1 MKIHTIIF
9 NKQKTEDA
17 ENPKQ
22 SRLILKLITMINQ
35 LKAERKRQKLSRA
48 VIAPKLGVTE
58 ATLFN
63 WESGK
68 NDITFGKFLD
78 YAKLLGIEV
87 SIEFQSQQNNKV
99 NQSLEVVERLTELKL
114 PKSLNDRNELT
125 GIYTNTYFECES
137 LTDEEIEISLCFND
151 LDVWFDYVIE
161 RDAVIEHFYTT
172 NSQYEALVDMDY
184 LAHKQAWVSY
194 EEIELDYEQIFD
206 YLVRTGEIANY
217 LQYQLEE

>member
-1 MKIHTIIF
+1 MFLIF
-9 NKQKTEDA
+9 LLPFSEDFVLFSIFFTEA
-17 ENPKQ
+17 
-22 SRLILKLITMINQ
+22 SRCK
-35 LKAERKRQKLSRA
+35 KHERPDKRKRQKISRA
-48 VIAPKLGVTE
+48 TIAPKLGVTE

-63 WESGK
+63 WQSGK

-87 SIEFQSQQNNKV
+87 SIEFQNEQNNKV
-99 NQSLEVVERLTELKL
+99 NQALQVIERLTQLNI

-184 LAHKQAWVSY
+184 VGEKQAWVSY

-206 YLVRTGEIANY
+206 YLVRTGDIANY
-217 LQYQLEE
+217 LQYQIEE